1 MKKNFLTSLIVFI
14 LIIIFIIWIF
24 NLETVLDE
32 DKIGDNLK
40 IIFEKAFSEIKSS
53 FKDMMDGIETLKEE
67 DLPKLLEDE
76 QINQL
81 KEKVLEYG
89 KEQ

>member
-1 MKKNFLTSLIVFI
+1 MKKNFLTSLVIFI
-14 LIIIFIIWIF
+14 IIIIFIIWIF

-32 DKIGDNLK
+32 DKIENNLK
-40 IIFEKAFSEIKSS
+40 TVFGKAFSEIKSS
-53 FKDMMDGIETLKEE
+53 FKDMMDGIGTLKEE

-81 KEKVLEYG
+81 KQNVLDYG
-89 KEQ
+89 KE